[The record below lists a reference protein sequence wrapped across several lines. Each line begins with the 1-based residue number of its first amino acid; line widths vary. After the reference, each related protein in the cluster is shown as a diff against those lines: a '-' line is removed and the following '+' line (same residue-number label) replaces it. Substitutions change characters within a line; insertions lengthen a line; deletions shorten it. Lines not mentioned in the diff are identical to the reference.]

1 MIPSQRL
8 EVILSGLQAMPPMR
22 SFPRPSER
30 SSTVER
36 QYTVVH
42 THILIVT
49 TLALAQ
55 STLSAFTR
63 SSVFIQRPA
72 GNHSGLTAHLLTA
85 LLDSIRLKAM
95 LFSTICLMF
104 TRTTSIP
111 RFAFGGLQEHR
122 RSGTTGSLS
131 ITRVGIMKEVSRD
144 TERG

>member
-8 EVILSGLQAMPPMR
+8 EVTLSGPQVMPPTR
-22 SFPRPSER
+22 SFPRPLER

-36 QYTVVH
+36 QYTVVR
-42 THILIVT
+42 THILIAT

-72 GNHSGLTAHLLTA
+72 GSHCGLTVHSLTA
-85 LLDSIRLKAM
+85 LLGSTRLKAM
-95 LFSTICLMF
+95 LSSTISSMF
-104 TRTTSIP
+104 MRTTSIL

-122 RSGTTGSLS
+122 RSGITESLS
-131 ITRVGIMKEVSRD
+131 IMQVGIMKELSRD
-144 TERG
+144 TERE